1 MRRDAWGM
9 LGRLTILLLAVPAL
23 ALAAADAPPG
33 HGKLRM
39 ASKPAATATVQP
51 AATVPTITPPAPIRA
66 RADPG
71 ECRMG
76 CAQTYYFCR
85 AGDHVDDCAGAWGQC
100 VAACN
105 SPNLTSGF
113 STAP

>member
-1 MRRDAWGM
+1 M
-9 LGRLTILLLAVPAL
+9 LARLTLLLIAIPAL
-23 ALAAADAPPG
+23 ALAADDAAPPSG
-33 HGKLRM
+33 RLRLPQ
-39 ASKPAATATVQP
+39 KPAARAPSVQP
-51 AATVPTITPPAPIRA
+51 AATLPVIRPPAPAKRA
-66 RADPG
+66 ADGG

-100 VAACN
+100 VVTCD
-105 SPNLTSGF
+105 SPSLTPGY